1 MKNEPAI
8 TSGSVTAL
16 VTALVGLLVAF
27 GVPLSTE
34 QQTAIIGLVA
44 VAAPIVAALL
54 IRRKVTPVDSDGKSI
69 LGKA

>member
-8 TSGSVTAL
+8 TIGSVTAL

-54 IRRKVTPVDSDGKSI
+54 IRRKVTPVDSDGKHI

>member
-8 TSGSVTAL
+8 TIGSVTAL